1 MKLEELKQK
10 PDNISVEECKS
21 YFEKKLL
28 EFLKK
33 NISKKEFLEILIEL
47 TDRQVRT
54 YEILDNDIRNK
65 IDDCLSLLWNTDSY
79 DDVDS
84 ILSITV
90 NLGLV
95 KTYEKVKE
103 TLNSNKEIKDEIL
116 MEIKDCVDENGDDIS
131 DPYRFLKNN

>member
-21 YFEKKLL
+21 YFEKNLL